1 MKNTLTVA
9 FTSAFMFVFVAAIY
23 GDSPITSTPFSQ
35 AYLDVE
41 MVKEAKEEG
50 LMSLEIAEYLSSTSN
65 PVDVKAA
72 VINALSW
79 DVEGKSNAELYLYYL
94 ALSYRTPIDD
104 LDIDALNGDEL
115 FSLGYLTVMDDYFN
129 PDEAIQLLEKAS
141 AKRRDSFTVSIVLAL
156 TKAQKAMESDWCE
169 VWKLTDGVLGNKKLK
184 QDLRPR
190 ARKIIVDYM
199 SLYKDDCK

>member
-1 MKNTLTVA
+1 MKNILTIA
-9 FTSAFMFVFVAAIY
+9 FTSAFLFMFTAICH

-41 MVKEAKEEG
+41 MVEKAKEEG
-50 LMSLEIAEYLSSTSN
+50 VMSLEIAEYLSSPSN
-65 PVDVKAA
+65 PVDAKAA

-79 DVEGKSNAELYLYYL
+79 DVEGKSNSELYLYYL

-129 PDEAIQLLEKAS
+129 PDEAIPLLEKAN
-141 AKRRDSFTVSIVLAL
+141 AKRKDSFTVSIVLAL
-156 TKAQKAMESDWCE
+156 AKAQKAMESDWCE
-169 VWKLTDGVLGNKKLK
+169 VWKLTDGVLGNKRLK

-190 ARKIIVDYM
+190 AKKIIVDYM
-199 SLYKDDCK
+199 TLYKNDCK